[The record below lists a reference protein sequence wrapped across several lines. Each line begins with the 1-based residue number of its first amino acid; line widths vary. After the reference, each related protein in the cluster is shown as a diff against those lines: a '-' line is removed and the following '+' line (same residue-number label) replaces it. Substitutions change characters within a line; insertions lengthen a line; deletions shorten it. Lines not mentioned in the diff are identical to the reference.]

1 MPALCRAYNPAMR
14 CAPLLIPLALACAAA
29 HAQSPVPASPPAALA
44 SPQPLQKEE
53 QKMPNRDRT
62 VAHQHVEDAAM
73 SIDEVRYGGET
84 QSITVTPKSGARPYQ
99 IVPSDGAR
107 NFPGAL
113 GAAAGPAG
121 QRVWK
126 LIDF

>member
-1 MPALCRAYNPAMR
+1 MR
-14 CAPLLIPLALACAAA
+14 HATLLLPIVLVCAAA
-29 HAQSPVPASPPAALA
+29 QAQSPAPASPAPGRAGTQ
-44 SPQPLQKEE
+44 SLQKEE
-53 QKMPNRDRT
+53 QKPSSRDRA
-62 VAHQHVEDAAM
+62 VAYQHVEDAAM
-73 SIDEVRYGGET
+73 AIDEVRYGGET

-126 LIDF
+126 LFDF

>member
-1 MPALCRAYNPAMR
+1 MAALCRAYNPGMR
-14 CAPLLIPLALACAAA
+14 FALLLFPLALTCAAA
-29 HAQSPVPASPPAALA
+29 QAQSPATVAPAAA
-44 SPQPLQKEE
+44 VGSPQLLQKEE
-53 QKMPNRDRT
+53 QKTPGRDRLI
-62 VAHQHVEDAAM
+62 AHQHVEDAAM

-99 IVPSDGAR
+99 IVPNDGAR

-126 LIDF
+126 LFDF